1 MVNVMTLVEPIT
13 QRQPAVEIG
22 KKVGFGMIISVVI
35 VIVSSFITSAPI
47 TNTNIGMG
55 FFLTGGLFLLI
66 GSLRDIFGS
75 LIAQK
80 IRKRNVNNY
89 FKSEEASYLWGFGVP
104 AEDVV
109 AGGCLIILSI
119 LIFVMF

>member
-1 MVNVMTLVEPIT
+1 MTLVEPIT
-13 QRQPAVEIG
+13 HRRPMVEIG
-22 KKVGFGMIISVVI
+22 KKTGFGILVSLLI
-35 VIVSSFITSAPI
+35 VFISSFITSAPL

-80 IRKRNVNNY
+80 IRKKNVNNY

-104 AEDVV
+104 AEDVM

-119 LIFVMF
+119 LISVVF